1 MKKVLLIVDN
11 PHREMRGMVAILKRL
26 RKEKIF
32 TYIAS
37 KISLNEWCKILEP
50 DIVVLPRS
58 TGNPYK
64 PFIEKNYNHR
74 KIIIIP
80 SEHGSGIEKK
90 MLTFN
95 FGNNF
100 LNDGKIDS
108 AIDLVSLI
116 LVGGEN
122 QKKWILNS
130 MPKLSNKVKVVGT
143 LNSDHWL
150 KPKKIKKLK
159 KIKVGICTT
168 FKSLFLSTKFK
179 SPHKL
184 LYDHLSPDYKSN
196 QWRLKVLD
204 VEQHYLTVLFEAIDK
219 LSKAGYDID
228 IRPHP
233 HENFDGWKYWF
244 KFLKDKKNISLNRDT
259 DITSWIDSNNICI
272 TTFSSTSLDCIARG
286 IPAISLEKL
295 VADQVERMPKFK
307 QLLTGEYSW
316 NPSSFEE
323 MIKLIEKEKN
333 GNLDLSPN
341 FISAEN
347 FMRDNFY
354 WPRDISSATICANE
368 ILNLISKQT
377 TKKKR
382 SLMSMTKIPLI
393 LLKIVLRDIRDF
405 FFGPRK
411 SNLLFIFS
419 LRMWRSSFKFNSDL
433 NL

>member
-26 RKEKIF
+26 RKKKIF

-37 KISLNEWCKILEP
+37 KISLHEWNSILQP

-64 PFIEKNYNHR
+64 AFIEKNYNHIT
-74 KIIIIP
+74 IIIIP

-108 AIDLVSLI
+108 AINLVSQI

-122 QKKWILNS
+122 QKKWILDT
-130 MPKLSNKVKVVGT
+130 MPELFNKVKIVGT

-150 KPKKIKKLK
+150 KPKKIKKIK
-159 KIKVGICTT
+159 KMKIGICTT
-168 FKSLFLSTKFK
+168 FKSLFLCTKFK

-184 LYDHLSPDYKSN
+184 LYDHLSPNYESN

-204 VEQHYLTVLFEAIDK
+204 VDQHYLSVLFEAIDK
-219 LSKAGYDID
+219 LSNAGYDID

-233 HENFDGWKYWF
+233 HENFDGWKYWL

-259 DITSWIDSNNICI
+259 DITKWIDSNDVCI
-272 TTFSSTSLDCIARG
+272 TTFSTTSLDCIARG
-286 IPAISLEKL
+286 VPAISLEKL
-295 VADQVERMPKFK
+295 VADQVARMPKFK
-307 QLLTGEYSW
+307 QLQTGEYSW

-323 MIKLIEKEKN
+323 MMNLIEQVKN
-333 GNLDLSPN
+333 ENLKTSPN
-341 FISAEN
+341 FSSAEV

-354 WPRDISSATICANE
+354 WPRDISSATLCTNE
-368 ILNLISKQT
+368 ILNLLSK
-377 TKKKR
+377 KNRKRKR
-382 SLMSMTKIPLI
+382 SLISILKIPLALVRI
-393 LLKIVLRDIRDF
+393 ILRDIRDF

-419 LRMWRSSFKFNSDL
+419 FKVWRSSLKFNKDL

>member
-130 MPKLSNKVKVVGT
+130 RSEERRVGKECR
-143 LNSDHWL
+143 SRW
-150 KPKKIKKLK
+150 
-159 KIKVGICTT
+159 
-168 FKSLFLSTKFK
+168 
-179 SPHKL
+179 SPYH
-184 LYDHLSPDYKSN
+184 
-196 QWRLKVLD
+196 
-204 VEQHYLTVLFEAIDK
+204 
-219 LSKAGYDID
+219 
-228 IRPHP
+228 
-233 HENFDGWKYWF
+233 
-244 KFLKDKKNISLNRDT
+244 
-259 DITSWIDSNNICI
+259 
-272 TTFSSTSLDCIARG
+272 
-286 IPAISLEKL
+286 
-295 VADQVERMPKFK
+295 
-307 QLLTGEYSW
+307 
-316 NPSSFEE
+316 
-323 MIKLIEKEKN
+323 
-333 GNLDLSPN
+333 
-341 FISAEN
+341 
-347 FMRDNFY
+347 
-354 WPRDISSATICANE
+354 
-368 ILNLISKQT
+368 
-377 TKKKR
+377 
-382 SLMSMTKIPLI
+382 
-393 LLKIVLRDIRDF
+393 
-405 FFGPRK
+405 
-411 SNLLFIFS
+411 
-419 LRMWRSSFKFNSDL
+419 
-433 NL
+433 

>member
-32 TYIAS
+32 AYIAS
-37 KISLNEWCKILEP
+37 KISLNEWCAIIEP
-50 DIVVLPRS
+50 DVVVLPRS

-64 PFIEKNYNHR
+64 PFIEKNYNNIA
-74 KIIIIP
+74 IIIIP

-90 MLTFN
+90 MLTFS

-100 LNDGKIDS
+100 LNDGKVDS

-122 QKKWILNS
+122 QRKWILNTL
-130 MPKLSNKVKVVGT
+130 PKLSNKVKIVGT

-150 KPKKIKKLK
+150 KPKKVKKLK

-184 LYDHLSPDYKSN
+184 LYDHLSPNYESN

-204 VEQHYLTVLFEAIDK
+204 VEQHYLSVLFETIDK

-259 DITSWIDSNNICI
+259 DITKWIDSNHVCI
-272 TTFSSTSLDCIARG
+272 TTFSTTSLDCIARN

-295 VADQVERMPKFK
+295 VADQVARMPKFK
-307 QLLTGEYSW
+307 QLLTGDYSW
-316 NPSSFEE
+316 NPSSFDEL
-323 MIKLIEKEKN
+323 IKLIERVKN
-333 GNLDLSPN
+333 RDLEPSPN
-341 FISAEN
+341 FTSAEN
-347 FMRDNFY
+347 FMRANFY
-354 WPRDISSATICANE
+354 WPRDISSATLCANE
-368 ILNLISKQT
+368 IFTLLSKNT
-377 TKKKR
+377 IKR
-382 SLMSMTKIPLI
+382 NRSIISMTKIPVA
-393 LLKIVLRDIRDF
+393 LLRIIFRDIRDF

-419 LRMWRSSFKFNSDL
+419 LKMWRSSFKFNSDL
-433 NL
+433 DL